1 MLKRLFFLYG
11 WLFLLILP
19 LAVYGAQSPHIH
31 GQATLTIIL
40 DQSTIKMSL
49 KVPSISIV
57 GFEHVAS
64 TPAEK
69 DRLANALKTLET
81 TPLFTV
87 YGPKP
92 LFRKP
97 PIIPVMTKT
106 VVTVH
111 GDQAPSH
118 QQNGHNH
125 HDHHDDHDDHDDET
139 SSAPDHSEYHID
151 VTGHVPSGASPS
163 YVSTMLFDHFPEVH
177 RIQVHAILNGAS
189 SMSTLQHD
197 RRFVPIQ

>member
-1 MLKRLFFLYG
+1 MVFLYG
-11 WLFLLILP
+11 WLLYLTVS
-19 LAVYGAQSPHIH
+19 LAVHGAQTPHIH

-97 PIIPVMTKT
+97 AILPLSLTKT
-106 VVTVH
+106 TVTVH
-111 GDQAPSH
+111 SDQALSH
-118 QQNGHNH
+118 QQNGPNH
-125 HDHHDDHDDHDDET
+125 HDHDDHHDDEV
-139 SSAPDHSEYHID
+139 SSAPDHSEYHVD
-151 VTGHVPSGASPS
+151 VTGQVPSGTSPS
-163 YVSTMLFDHFPEVH
+163 YVSTVLFDHFPDVH
-177 RIQVHAILNGAS
+177 RIQVHTILNGAS
-189 SMSTLQHD
+189 SVSTLRHD